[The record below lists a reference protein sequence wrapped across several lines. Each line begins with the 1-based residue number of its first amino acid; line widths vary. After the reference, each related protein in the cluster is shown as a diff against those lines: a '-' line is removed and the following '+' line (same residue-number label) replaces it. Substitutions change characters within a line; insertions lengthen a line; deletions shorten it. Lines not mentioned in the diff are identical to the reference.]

1 MSGIASAALILSL
14 ALVVLPGSPRCR
26 LTPDD
31 TGRRVLLVGARRV
44 AWGVGCVA
52 VGVAALLPLPTVVAV
67 AVLGATLGLRYRRRR
82 RYLRRSREGQAL
94 EAALELVVG
103 ELRAGAHPVRAFS
116 IAADET
122 GGPVAV
128 ALRAVAARARLGA
141 DVTAGLLAA
150 ARSSALPAYWE
161 RLAVCWQLGSDHG
174 LAIASLMRAAQR
186 DVAERQRFSARVSAG
201 MAGARASAAILAILP
216 LLGVLLGQLI
226 GARPLSFLLTGRV
239 GGWLLVVGL
248 TLAAPGCCGRTGSPI
263 GQCCECGGGVA
274 GHGVVARCRPVGG
287 TGASREAAP
296 RASATPGAAATA
308 DGCRG
313 PASRRSQP

>member
-94 EAALELVVG
+94 EAALELVVS

-186 DVAERQRFSARVSAG
+186 DVAER
-201 MAGARASAAILAILP
+201 
-216 LLGVLLGQLI
+216 
-226 GARPLSFLLTGRV
+226 
-239 GGWLLVVGL
+239 
-248 TLAAPGCCGRTGSPI
+248 
-263 GQCCECGGGVA
+263 
-274 GHGVVARCRPVGG
+274 
-287 TGASREAAP
+287 
-296 RASATPGAAATA
+296 
-308 DGCRG
+308 
-313 PASRRSQP
+313 

>member
-128 ALRAVAARARLGA
+128 ALRGRGAGTIGCRRHGWPARCGPILGAARVLGA
-141 DVTAGLLAA
+141 ARGLLAT
-150 ARSSALPAYWE
+150 
-161 RLAVCWQLGSDHG
+161 
-174 LAIASLMRAAQR
+174 
-186 DVAERQRFSARVSAG
+186 
-201 MAGARASAAILAILP
+201 
-216 LLGVLLGQLI
+216 GQ
-226 GARPLSFLLTGRV
+226 
-239 GGWLLVVGL
+239 
-248 TLAAPGCCGRTGSPI
+248 
-263 GQCCECGGGVA
+263 
-274 GHGVVARCRPVGG
+274 
-287 TGASREAAP
+287 
-296 RASATPGAAATA
+296 
-308 DGCRG
+308 
-313 PASRRSQP
+313 